1 MNSIEQDI
9 IDFVYDKL
17 SLRKYGLF
25 GPRPNVTLDTELTD
39 GGLKV
44 MFEDA
49 EDSLSEYF
57 KRWSVKLNGFDILN
71 YFDPKYFGSKEP
83 DRDTKPLYVWMLV
96 DSAKAGE
103 WLYD

>member
-1 MNSIEQDI
+1 MSTEQEI
-9 IDFVYDKL
+9 IDFVYDRH
-17 SLRKYGLF
+17 SLRKYCFF
-25 GPRPNVTLDTELTD
+25 GERPKITLDTELTD

-57 KRWSVKLNGFDILN
+57 KRWDVKLNGFDILN

-83 DRDTKPLYVWMLV
+83 DRKLKPLYVWMLV
-96 DSAKAGE
+96 NSAEAGE

>member
-83 DRDTKPLYVWMLV
+83 DRDTKPLYIWMLV